1 MIRGLVL
8 QPIVTT
14 RLKLKSQSHI
24 VRCDIPDQVVAQ
36 FLLVSFAQHSRVELV
51 VNLVRERAEEVKTRR
66 SIELRLQQRP
76 GLRQG
81 RIRQCAVERNER
93 NPAWR
98 IERLWHKQRHKCAAR
113 HKLYPEVIL

>member
-1 MIRGLVL
+1 MRHSRSGCGAV
-8 QPIVTT
+8 PS
-14 RLKLKSQSHI
+14 RI
-24 VRCDIPDQVVAQ
+24 VRAT
-36 FLLVSFAQHSRVELV
+36 LARRASREP
-51 VNLVRERAEEVKTRR
+51 VRERAEEVKTRR
-66 SIELRLQQRP
+66 SIEMRLQQRP

-98 IERLWHKQRHKCAAR
+98 IERLWRKQRHKCAAR